1 MFEQN
6 LKKFKLVSLGEQSVG
21 KTSLVTRWM
30 YDSFED
36 HYQATIGID
45 FLSKTL
51 YVDEQCVRLQ
61 IWDTAGQERFQSL
74 TPAYIR
80 DSSIAL
86 IVYDVS
92 DKISFDKVEKWTESV
107 RTERGK
113 AVTIILVANK
123 INLIHDRIISTKNG
137 EEKAKKLDVL
147 FIETS
152 AKSGYN
158 VKKMFQAVVA
168 KALAATKKTLTV
180 EVKPITVPLPSSSE
194 KDSTSSQ
201 EGCWC

>member
-123 INLIHDRIISTKNG
+123 IDLIHDRIISTKNG

>member
-1 MFEQN
+1 MFEEN

-51 YVDEQCVRLQ
+51 HVDEQCVRLQ

-107 RTERGK
+107 RTERGN

-123 INLIHDRIISTKNG
+123 IDLIHDRIISTKNG
-137 EEKAKKLDVL
+137 EEKAKELDVL

-158 VKKMFQAVVA
+158 VKKMFQTVVA
-168 KALAATKKTLTV
+168 KALAAPKKTLTV
-180 EVKPITVPLPSSSE
+180 EVKPITVPLPSSRE
-194 KDSTSSQ
+194 EDSTSSQ